1 MTPALPASSPPP
13 NWVESNHPLGW
24 LIDRVLAVEPLRQ
37 LLFWQARRLII
48 RTAEGRGI
56 AWRQRR
62 EQLQRS
68 AEPLLA
74 LSTNPSVA
82 VPAYYRARFHAYD
95 QGNLCWAAACE
106 AEQATDSMAL
116 RVWPEEPAL
125 APQVAQT
132 RLRRAIFSAI
142 EPSLSGPVR
151 RVLDLGCS
159 VGVGT
164 FALRE
169 WLLERQADGACAA
182 PPGGNAAAGWGAACT
197 AADDSPALAG
207 APPVPEAPTA
217 PLLVEG
223 LDLSAEMLAVARVR
237 EAEALAAARV
247 AAQPAPG
254 AGRTPGS
261 AWPEAP
267 APGEPS
273 APQASTS
280 TSISIPTFPP
290 ITWHHGAAEATGLPS
305 AAYDLITLQ
314 FVCHELPQSATR
326 AVLAEAARLLRPGGV
341 IALVDQ
347 DPDSAVIRRLPAPIA
362 TLLKSTEP
370 YLEDYFRLDLP
381 AALQQAGFHG
391 VRSTAADPRHRVLV
405 ARRQHSH
412 AAP

>member
-13 NWVESNHPLGW
+13 NWVEANHPLGW
-24 LIDRVLAVEPLRQ
+24 LINRVLAVEPLRQ

-62 EQLQRS
+62 ESLQAA

-74 LSTNPSVA
+74 ASTSPSLA
-82 VPAYYRARFHAYD
+82 MPAYYRARFHAYD

-116 RVWPEEPAL
+116 RVWPEERDLGPE
-125 APQVAQT
+125 VAQR

-142 EPSLSGPVR
+142 EASLTGPVR
-151 RVLDLGCS
+151 RALDLGCS

-169 WLLERQADGACAA
+169 WLLERQAAEAA
-182 PPGGNAAAGWGAACT
+182 FPVVEDSLARAGVEASAAVT
-197 AADDSPALAG
+197 P
-207 APPVPEAPTA
+207 A
-217 PLLVEG
+217 PLVVEG
-223 LDLSAEMLAVARVR
+223 LDLSAQMLAVARVR
-237 EAEALAAARV
+237 EAEFLAASSG
-247 AAQPAPG
+247 AATPAAPVE
-254 AGRTPGS
+254 RTPGS
-261 AWPEAP
+261 TGPDASAP
-267 APGEPS
+267 ATTTT
-273 APQASTS
+273 ASGSRS
-280 TSISIPTFPP
+280 TLPA
-290 ITWHHGAAEATGLPS
+290 ITWHHGAAEATGLPG

-381 AALQQAGFHG
+381 AVLREAGFQG
-391 VRSTAADPRHRVLV
+391 VQCTVADPRHRVLV
-405 ARRQHSH
+405 ARR
-412 AAP
+412 

>member
-1 MTPALPASSPPP
+1 MTPVLPASSPPP
-13 NWVESNHPLGW
+13 NWVEANHPLGW
-24 LIDRVLAVEPLRQ
+24 LINRVLAVEPLRQ

-62 EQLQRS
+62 DLLQAA

-74 LSTNPSVA
+74 ASTNPSAA
-82 VPAYYRARFHAYD
+82 VPAYYRARFHAYN

-116 RVWPEEPAL
+116 RVWPEETDL
-125 APQVAQT
+125 APDLAQR

-142 EPSLSGPVR
+142 EPSLTGPVQ

-169 WLLERQADGACAA
+169 WLLERQAQAGGGAGGGGGVACA
-182 PPGGNAAAGWGAACT
+182 T
-197 AADDSPALAG
+197 AEDSSARASAQG
-207 APPVPEAPTA
+207 SRQAPPVPPV
-217 PLLVEG
+217 VEG

-237 EAEALAAARV
+237 EGEALAASSL
-247 AAQPAPG
+247 AAL
-254 AGRTPGS
+254 
-261 AWPEAP
+261 
-267 APGEPS
+267 
-273 APQASTS
+273 
-280 TSISIPTFPP
+280 PP
-290 ITWHHGAAEATGLPS
+290 ITWHHGAAEATGLPT
-305 AAYDLITLQ
+305 ATYDLITLQ

-381 AALQQAGFHG
+381 AALQEAGFQN
-391 VRSTAADPRHRVLV
+391 VRRTAADPRHRVLV
-405 ARRQHSH
+405 ATR
-412 AAP
+412 

>member
-13 NWVESNHPLGW
+13 NWVEANHPLGW
-24 LIDRVLAVEPLRQ
+24 LINRVLAVEPLRQ

-62 EQLQRS
+62 EQLQLA

-74 LSTNPSVA
+74 ASTTPSVA

-116 RVWPEEPAL
+116 RVWPEEPEL
-125 APQVAQT
+125 EPDVAQL
-132 RLRRAIFSAI
+132 RLRRAIFSAM

-164 FALRE
+164 FALRD
-169 WLLERQADGACAA
+169 WLLERQAALAFAASAGSPAVAGVEPSPAA
-182 PPGGNAAAGWGAACT
+182 PP
-197 AADDSPALAG
+197 
-207 APPVPEAPTA
+207 A

-237 EAEALAAARV
+237 EAEALAASGLPAIPAAAAERILGSAVSV
-247 AAQPAPG
+247 APSPADTPAPG
-254 AGRTPGS
+254 VSS
-261 AWPEAP
+261 AALP
-267 APGEPS
+267 A
-273 APQASTS
+273 
-280 TSISIPTFPP
+280 
-290 ITWHHGAAEATGLPS
+290 ITWHHGAAEATGLPA

-326 AVLAEAARLLRPGGV
+326 AVMAEAARLLRPGGV

-381 AALQQAGFHG
+381 AALQEAGFHN
-391 VRSTAADPRHRVLV
+391 VQRSAADPRHRVLV
-405 ARRQHSH
+405 ATR
-412 AAP
+412 

>member
-13 NWVESNHPLGW
+13 NWVEANHPLGW
-24 LIDRVLAVEPLRQ
+24 LINRVLAVEPLRQ

-68 AEPLLA
+68 AMPLLE
-74 LSTNPSVA
+74 LSTSPSLA
-82 VPAYYRARFHAYD
+82 VPSYYRARFHAYD

-116 RVWPEEPAL
+116 RVWPEEPDL
-125 APQVAQT
+125 APQVAQS

-164 FALRE
+164 FALRD
-169 WLLERQADGACAA
+169 WLLERQAAAAFAAAAGSPAVAGIEPSPAA
-182 PPGGNAAAGWGAACT
+182 PP
-197 AADDSPALAG
+197 
-207 APPVPEAPTA
+207 A

-237 EAEALAAARV
+237 EGEALAASSG
-247 AAQPAPG
+247 AAPPA
-254 AGRTPGS
+254 
-261 AWPEAP
+261 
-267 APGEPS
+267 
-273 APQASTS
+273 
-280 TSISIPTFPP
+280 
-290 ITWHHGAAEATGLPS
+290 ITWHHGAAEATGLPA

-314 FVCHELPQSATR
+314 FVCHELPQSASR

-381 AALQQAGFHG
+381 AALLEAGFRNLQ
-391 VRSTAADPRHRVLV
+391 RSAADPRHRVLV
-405 ARRQHSH
+405 ARR
-412 AAP
+412 

>member
-1 MTPALPASSPPP
+1 MSPALPATSPPP
-13 NWVESNHPLGW
+13 NWVEANHPLGW
-24 LIDRVLAVEPLRQ
+24 LINRVLAVEPLRQ

-62 EQLQRS
+62 DLLQ
-68 AEPLLA
+68 AAAAPLLA
-74 LSTNPSVA
+74 TSTNPSAA

-116 RVWPEEPAL
+116 RVWPEEPDL
-125 APQVAQT
+125 APDQAQR
-132 RLRRAIFSAI
+132 RLRRAIFNAI
-142 EPSLSGPVR
+142 EPSLTGPVQ

-169 WLLERQADGACAA
+169 WLLERQQVVPSSAA
-182 PPGGNAAAGWGAACT
+182 TP
-197 AADDSPALAG
+197 SSLQ
-207 APPVPEAPTA
+207 
-217 PLLVEG
+217 VEG
-223 LDLSAEMLAVARVR
+223 LDLSAEMLAVAQVR
-237 EAEALAAARV
+237 EAELQRPAASASGHAV
-247 AAQPAPG
+247 PA
-254 AGRTPGS
+254 
-261 AWPEAP
+261 
-267 APGEPS
+267 
-273 APQASTS
+273 
-280 TSISIPTFPP
+280 
-290 ITWHHGAAEATGLPS
+290 ITWHHGAAEATGLPA

-347 DPDSAVIRRLPAPIA
+347 DPDSEVIRRLPAPIA

-370 YLEDYFRLDLP
+370 YLEDYFRLDLA
-381 AALQQAGFHG
+381 AALQAAGFRD
-391 VRSTAADPRHRVLV
+391 VRREAVDPRHRLLV
-405 ARRQHSH
+405 ARR
-412 AAP
+412 

>member
-13 NWVESNHPLGW
+13 NWVEANHPLGW
-24 LIDRVLAVEPLRQ
+24 LINRVLAVEPLRQ

-62 EQLQRS
+62 ESLQPA

-74 LSTNPSVA
+74 ASTSPSLA
-82 VPAYYRARFHAYD
+82 MPAYYRARFHAYD

-116 RVWPEEPAL
+116 RVWPEEPEL
-125 APQVAQT
+125 EPDVAQL
-132 RLRRAIFSAI
+132 RLRRAIFSAM

-164 FALRE
+164 FALRD
-169 WLLERQADGACAA
+169 WLLERQAALAFAASAGSPAVAGVEPSPAA
-182 PPGGNAAAGWGAACT
+182 PP
-197 AADDSPALAG
+197 
-207 APPVPEAPTA
+207 A

-237 EAEALAAARV
+237 EAEALAASGLPAIPAAAAERILGSAVSV
-247 AAQPAPG
+247 APSPADTPAPG
-254 AGRTPGS
+254 VSS
-261 AWPEAP
+261 AALP
-267 APGEPS
+267 A
-273 APQASTS
+273 
-280 TSISIPTFPP
+280 
-290 ITWHHGAAEATGLPS
+290 ITWHHGAAEATGLPA

-326 AVLAEAARLLRPGGV
+326 AVMAEAARLLRPGGV

-381 AALQQAGFHG
+381 AALQEAGFHN
-391 VRSTAADPRHRVLV
+391 VQRSAADPRHRVLV
-405 ARRQHSH
+405 ATR
-412 AAP
+412 

>member
-13 NWVESNHPLGW
+13 NWVEANHPLGW
-24 LIDRVLAVEPLRQ
+24 LINRVLAVEPLRQ

-62 EQLQRS
+62 EQLQLA

-74 LSTNPSVA
+74 ASTTPSVA

-116 RVWPEEPAL
+116 RVWPEEPEL
-125 APQVAQT
+125 EPDVAQL
-132 RLRRAIFSAI
+132 RLRRAIFSAM

-164 FALRE
+164 FALRD
-169 WLLERQADGACAA
+169 WLLERQAALAFAASAGSPAVAGVEPSPAA
-182 PPGGNAAAGWGAACT
+182 PP
-197 AADDSPALAG
+197 
-207 APPVPEAPTA
+207 A

-237 EAEALAAARV
+237 EAEALAASGLPAIPAAAAERILGSAVSV
-247 AAQPAPG
+247 APSPADTPAPG
-254 AGRTPGS
+254 VSS
-261 AWPEAP
+261 AALP
-267 APGEPS
+267 A
-273 APQASTS
+273 
-280 TSISIPTFPP
+280 
-290 ITWHHGAAEATGLPS
+290 ITWHHGAAEATGLPA

-326 AVLAEAARLLRPGGV
+326 AVMAESARLLRPGGV

-381 AALQQAGFHG
+381 AALQEAGFHN
-391 VRSTAADPRHRVLV
+391 VQRSAADPRHRVLV
-405 ARRQHSH
+405 ATR
-412 AAP
+412 

>member
-1 MTPALPASSPPP
+1 MTPAPPASSPPP

-24 LIDRVLAVEPLRQ
+24 LIDRLLAVEPLRR
-37 LLFWQARRLII
+37 LLFWQARRMII

-62 EQLQRS
+62 DLLQ
-68 AEPLLA
+68 AAAAPLLA
-74 LSTNPSVA
+74 TSTNPSAA

-116 RVWPEEPAL
+116 RVWPEELDL
-125 APQVAQT
+125 APDQAQR

-142 EPSLSGPVR
+142 EPSLTGPVQ

-169 WLLERQADGACAA
+169 WLLERQAQVGGVSGA
-182 PPGGNAAAGWGAACT
+182 GGGAACT
-197 AADDSPALAG
+197 TAEDSSARAG
-207 APPVPEAPTA
+207 SPPSPQVPPVPV
-217 PLLVEG
+217 LVEG
-223 LDLSAEMLAVARVR
+223 LDLSAQMLAVARVR
-237 EAEALAAARV
+237 EAEALAASRAASTV
-247 AAQPAPG
+247 AAL
-254 AGRTPGS
+254 
-261 AWPEAP
+261 
-267 APGEPS
+267 
-273 APQASTS
+273 
-280 TSISIPTFPP
+280 PP
-290 ITWHHGAAEATGLPS
+290 ITWHHGAAESTGLPT

-314 FVCHELPQSATR
+314 FVCHELPQSASR
-326 AVLAEAARLLRPGGV
+326 AVVAEAARLLRPGGV

-381 AALQQAGFHG
+381 AALQEAGFHN
-391 VRSTAADPRHRVLV
+391 VQRSAADPRHRVLV
-405 ARRQHSH
+405 ARR
-412 AAP
+412 

>member
-13 NWVESNHPLGW
+13 NWVEANHPLGW
-24 LIDRVLAVEPLRQ
+24 LINRVLAVEPLRQ

-62 EQLQRS
+62 EQLQLA

-74 LSTNPSVA
+74 ASTNPSLA
-82 VPAYYRARFHAYD
+82 VPAYYRARFHAYN

-116 RVWPEEPAL
+116 RVWPEEPELEPA
-125 APQVAQT
+125 VAQL

-142 EPSLSGPVR
+142 EPSLTGPVQ

-169 WLLERQADGACAA
+169 WLLERQALAGGGAGGEGGVACA
-182 PPGGNAAAGWGAACT
+182 T
-197 AADDSPALAG
+197 AEDSSAKASAQG
-207 APPVPEAPTA
+207 SRQAPTVL
-217 PLLVEG
+217 PLVEG

-237 EAEALAAARV
+237 EAEALAASSL
-247 AAQPAPG
+247 AALPTAA
-254 AGRTPGS
+254 AGRSPGS
-261 AWPEAP
+261 AGPDVPSPREPFAP
-267 APGEPS
+267 A
-273 APQASTS
+273 ASGT
-280 TSISIPTFPP
+280 TLPP
-290 ITWHHGAAEATGLPS
+290 ITWHHGAAEATGLPA

-381 AALQQAGFHG
+381 AALQEAGFRN
-391 VRSTAADPRHRVLV
+391 VQRSAADPRHRVLV
-405 ARRQHSH
+405 ASR
-412 AAP
+412 

>member
-24 LIDRVLAVEPLRQ
+24 LIDRLLAVEPLRQ

-62 EQLQRS
+62 ERLQLA

-74 LSTNPSVA
+74 STTNPA
-82 VPAYYRARFHAYD
+82 VVVPSYYRARFHAYD
-95 QGNLCWAAACE
+95 AGNLCWAAACE
-106 AEQATDSMAL
+106 AEQATASMAL
-116 RVWPEEPAL
+116 RVWPGEPEL
-125 APQVAQT
+125 APEVAQS

-142 EPSLSGPVR
+142 EPSLTGPVR
-151 RVLDLGCS
+151 RALDLGCS

-169 WLLERQADGACAA
+169 WLLERQAQGDAFQASEGSPAV
-182 PPGGNAAAGWGAACT
+182 
-197 AADDSPALAG
+197 ADD
-207 APPVPEAPTA
+207 APSSAVATS

-237 EAEALAAARV
+237 EAEL
-247 AAQPAPG
+247 PN
-254 AGRTPGS
+254 
-261 AWPEAP
+261 
-267 APGEPS
+267 PS
-273 APQASTS
+273 ASPAGSTLPA
-280 TSISIPTFPP
+280 IA
-290 ITWHHGAAEATGLPS
+290 WHHGAAEATGLPA

-326 AVLAEAARLLRPGGV
+326 AVLAEAARLLRTGGV

-347 DPDSAVIRRLPAPIA
+347 DPDSEVIRRLPAPIA

-370 YLEDYFRLDLP
+370 YLEDYFRLDLA
-381 AALQQAGFHG
+381 AALQAAGFG
-391 VRSTAADPRHRVLV
+391 DVRRSAVDPRHRLLV
-405 ARRQHSH
+405 ARR
-412 AAP
+412 

>member
-13 NWVESNHPLGW
+13 NWVEANHPLGW
-24 LIDRVLAVEPLRQ
+24 LINRVLAVEPLRQ

-56 AWRQRR
+56 AWRHRR
-62 EQLQRS
+62 EQLQLA

-74 LSTNPSVA
+74 ASTNPSLA

-116 RVWPEEPAL
+116 RVWPEEPEL
-125 APQVAQT
+125 EPDVAQL
-132 RLRRAIFSAI
+132 RLRRAIFSAM

-164 FALRE
+164 FALRD
-169 WLLERQADGACAA
+169 WLLERQAALAFAASAGSPAVAGVEPSPAA
-182 PPGGNAAAGWGAACT
+182 PP
-197 AADDSPALAG
+197 
-207 APPVPEAPTA
+207 A

-237 EAEALAAARV
+237 EAEALAASGLPAIPAAAAERILGSAVSV
-247 AAQPAPG
+247 APSPADTPAPG
-254 AGRTPGS
+254 VSS
-261 AWPEAP
+261 AALP
-267 APGEPS
+267 A
-273 APQASTS
+273 
-280 TSISIPTFPP
+280 
-290 ITWHHGAAEATGLPS
+290 ITWHHGAAEATGLPA

-326 AVLAEAARLLRPGGV
+326 AVMAEAARLLRPGGV

-381 AALQQAGFHG
+381 AALQEAGFHN
-391 VRSTAADPRHRVLV
+391 VQRSAADPRHRVLV
-405 ARRQHSH
+405 ATR
-412 AAP
+412 

>member
-13 NWVESNHPLGW
+13 NWVEANHPLGW
-24 LIDRVLAVEPLRQ
+24 LINRVLAVEPLRQ

-62 EQLQRS
+62 EQLQRA

-74 LSTNPSVA
+74 SSTSPSLA
-82 VPAYYRARFHAYD
+82 VPVYYRARFHAYD

-116 RVWPEEPAL
+116 RVWPEEPEL
-125 APQVAQT
+125 APQVAQS
-132 RLRRAIFSAI
+132 RLRRAIFSAL
-142 EPSLSGPVR
+142 EPSLSGPVQ

-164 FALRE
+164 FALRD
-169 WLLERQADGACAA
+169 WLLERQAAAALAAAAVSPAVAGVDPSQAA
-182 PPGGNAAAGWGAACT
+182 PP
-197 AADDSPALAG
+197 
-207 APPVPEAPTA
+207 APLPA

-237 EAEALAAARV
+237 EAETLAASGLPAIPATAV
-247 AAQPAPG
+247 EPIPSTAGPDAPSPTETPAAA
-254 AGRTPGS
+254 ASS
-261 AWPEAP
+261 AA
-267 APGEPS
+267 PS
-273 APQASTS
+273 A
-280 TSISIPTFPP
+280 
-290 ITWHHGAAEATGLPS
+290 ITWHHGAAEATGLPA

-347 DPDSAVIRRLPAPIA
+347 DPDSAVIRRLPVPIA

-370 YLEDYFRLDLP
+370 YLEEYFRLDLP
-381 AALQQAGFHG
+381 AALEEAGFRN
-391 VRSTAADPRHRVLV
+391 VQRSAADPRHRVLV
-405 ARRQHSH
+405 ATR
-412 AAP
+412 